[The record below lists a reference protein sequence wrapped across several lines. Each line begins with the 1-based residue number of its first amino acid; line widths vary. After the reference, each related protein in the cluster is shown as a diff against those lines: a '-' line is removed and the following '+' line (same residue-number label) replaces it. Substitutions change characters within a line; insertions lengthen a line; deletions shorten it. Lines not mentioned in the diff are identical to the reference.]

1 LKEMIKVLNLDLINK
16 ENIIS
21 KYRYV
26 ERERENK
33 AFLTE
38 KSKEDS
44 KSLQQENKKLN
55 SENIRLVQ
63 QLKDLNEM
71 YESLKKK
78 NTEIYNQMQEQYM
91 TSLHITEENKIL
103 KDLVKS
109 KKIDLP
115 NMSTE
120 ESQQGGSKRPFL
132 SKNTDKKLEAFTN
145 IALEL
150 KVDIEANIKLESKRP
165 THLVDKLECLYNELN
180 IRFEEMVPKQQKY
193 LDFLGDLQIKMEV
206 RIF

>member
-1 LKEMIKVLNLDLINK
+1 M
-16 ENIIS
+16 
-21 KYRYV
+21 
-26 ERERENK
+26 
-33 AFLTE
+33 
-38 KSKEDS
+38 
-44 KSLQQENKKLN
+44 N
-55 SENIRLVQ
+55 SENTRLVQ
-63 QLKDLNEM
+63 QLKDLTEI

-120 ESQQGGSKRPFL
+120 EGSSQQGGSKRLFVG
-132 SKNTDKKLEAFTN
+132 KNTDKKLEAFTN
-145 IALEL
+145 VALEL
-150 KVDIEANIKLESKRP
+150 KENIEQNIKLESKRP

-206 RIF
+206 MAFKFSRLHNNSLGIPRKRR